1 MAFGG
6 NWGGGGGG
14 GAGMFAGMTLCIT
27 GKQPLGTRQQIFG
40 MIRGEGG
47 KHVTSVT
54 KSCTHLIAGATEIQR
69 GTKKVSPARPSRPIV
84 NRAASPP

>member
-40 MIRGEGG
+40 MILGEGG
-47 KHVTSVT
+47 KPVKSVT
-54 KSCTHLIAGATEIQR
+54 KSCTHLIAGD
-69 GTKKVSPARPSRPIV
+69 GDPARHEKGARCARRRDTDPR
-84 NRAASPP
+84 R